1 MDANSIYAS
10 FGFID
15 IIVMCVGVYGFY
27 SWYLLVKKQE
37 IKKTLLIGGNSTP
50 EQCTDVEGFGAFMG
64 KRLLIL
70 SAAMVIYGGISA
82 YNSYVASVGIL
93 LWIGMAIFIGI
104 IVWYCYYLRKADAL
118 YFQTGK
124 KDGRSIK
131 EKALKR

>member
-37 IKKTLLIGGNSTP
+37 IKKTLLVGGNATP

-64 KRLLIL
+64 NRLLVL

-118 YFQTGK
+118 YFQAGK
-124 KDGRSIK
+124 KDGKSIK
-131 EKALKR
+131 DKALNK